1 MIVNRNSSVELLNSH
16 KMPHS
21 SFLYTRANQVILDG
35 LAFATSLV
43 LAYLLRFDGNLGP
56 FEIHQLVVWLPILVA
71 TRLIIA
77 CFLGI
82 YRQVWKFLSFS
93 DALEIAKSTFL
104 VSLALLTIRFVPI
117 NRVQFASLAKIPVSV
132 IALEGLFC
140 LILCL
145 SVRALRRIL
154 YSKQRKAEA
163 AKGATPP
170 LRVLLFGAGRAGIML
185 RKELETNHDF
195 DVIGFIDDDPRKVG
209 SVISNT
215 KVVGNGDHL
224 AVLVE
229 KYKVDQVII
238 SMATA
243 SRSTL
248 SSTLAKCRRAGVT
261 AKIIPSLQE
270 IISGRVLISQLRD
283 TKVEEVLGRES
294 VEVPD
299 FEALAGS
306 AYCGK
311 RILVTGAGGSI
322 GSEAVRQLIRLRPAS
337 IALLDKD
344 ENSVYE
350 LQQELLR
357 HKCTVQIEPWIAN
370 VREMDRLRGVFDT
383 FLPHI
388 VIHAAAHKHVP
399 LMELHPCEAILNN
412 VGGTRNVLELSCEF
426 PVERLVFFSSDK
438 AVNPSSVMGATKR
451 IGELLV
457 QSFAK
462 KCGARLACVRFGNV
476 LGSRGSV
483 IPLFKQQIAEGG
495 PVTVTHPE
503 MTRYFMT
510 IQEAVQLTLCAGTL
524 AAGGE
529 TFVLDMGIPRNIL
542 ELAHEMIL
550 LAGLEPGR
558 DMETVITGLRPGEK
572 LSEVL
577 VSESECLV
585 RTQFDKLSLIE
596 PQPYD
601 SAQLFRNVSR
611 LMDCANNND
620 DRQIYE
626 TLFRMGLG
634 FASTSTPSRAF
645 AAASD

>member
-1 MIVNRNSSVELLNSH
+1 
-16 KMPHS
+16 
-21 SFLYTRANQVILDG
+21 
-35 LAFATSLV
+35 
-43 LAYLLRFDGNLGP
+43 
-56 FEIHQLVVWLPILVA
+56 
-71 TRLIIA
+71 
-77 CFLGI
+77 
-82 YRQVWKFLSFS
+82 
-93 DALEIAKSTFL
+93 
-104 VSLALLTIRFVPI
+104 
-117 NRVQFASLAKIPVSV
+117 
-132 IALEGLFC
+132 
-140 LILCL
+140 L